1 MKHVISVFNL
11 GQLLWCNRGVPVLD
25 DIDKMFQLYPPP
37 PIMYRSV
44 CVFMARNR
52 RCSIV
57 AVVVVT
63 VHVSEGAV
71 NKAVEDVLVVVV
83 CREEVERS
91 ASPYPQ
97 DCRY

>member
-1 MKHVISVFNL
+1 MAIEDVV
-11 GQLLWCNRGVPVLD
+11 LLRVDAAV
-25 DIDKMFQLYPPP
+25 
-37 PIMYRSV
+37 V
-44 CVFMARNR
+44 
-52 RCSIV
+52 V

-63 VHVSEGAV
+63 VNVSEGAV

-91 ASPYPQ
+91 ASSYPQ

>member
-1 MKHVISVFNL
+1 MLARHAPSAPHCHTRAGMAIEDVV
-11 GQLLWCNRGVPVLD
+11 LLRVDAAV
-25 DIDKMFQLYPPP
+25 
-37 PIMYRSV
+37 V
-44 CVFMARNR
+44 
-52 RCSIV
+52 V

-63 VHVSEGAV
+63 VHVGEGAL

-97 DCRY
+97 NCWY